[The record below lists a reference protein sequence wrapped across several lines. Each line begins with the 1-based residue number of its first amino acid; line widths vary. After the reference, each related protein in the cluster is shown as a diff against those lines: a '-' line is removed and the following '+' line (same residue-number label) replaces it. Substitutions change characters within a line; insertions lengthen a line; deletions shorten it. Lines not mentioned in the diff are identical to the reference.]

1 MQQRQK
7 ACRMSVAESF
17 MEGHRVVIKPSRA
30 ACCGS
35 LCNRTLLDMA
45 SASRKADLM
54 SRRSAMVLALCLPS
68 DVLLYLLLPL
78 HAEAF
83 GITLAQAGVLLA
95 ANRLVRIFG
104 YSYVVRYYARW
115 GDRPTI
121 MLAAATAAV
130 CALGNGLISGF
141 WWLLILRLGWGLAY
155 AAMNLSTQV
164 LATSDPAGA
173 GHRSGRSRAY
183 VAIGPMVALPLGALL
198 SIEFGP
204 RLIFLLLAL
213 ASMIGWWVARGLPS
227 IGHAM
232 PTSSGRRFKTPD
244 SVAVWSFIEGVAL
257 DGLFIFGLALQAQTM
272 MGSNAV
278 VVAGVL
284 LALRYVS
291 EMLLSPLGGRAAEQF
306 GAVRMLVI
314 FSVLTCIALTAFGS
328 HWLILG
334 AGSVL
339 ILRAVQLPLVTTLVA
354 QRNPGPGRV
363 QALAANAV
371 WRDVGAGVGPLLAGL
386 ILPVTSAVWVYALAG
401 LAVALSAVFCS
412 LRK

>member
-1 MQQRQK
+1 
-7 ACRMSVAESF
+7 
-17 MEGHRVVIKPSRA
+17 
-30 ACCGS
+30 
-35 LCNRTLLDMA
+35 MA
-45 SASRKADLM
+45 SASGNADLV
-54 SRRSAMVLALCLPS
+54 SRRSALVLALCLPS

-104 YSYVVRYYARW
+104 YSYVVRYSARV
-115 GDRPTI
+115 GDRPTV
-121 MLAAATAAV
+121 MLAAASAV
-130 CALGNGLISGF
+130 ICALGNGVISGF
-141 WWLLILRLGWGLAY
+141 WGLLTLRLGWGLAF

-173 GHRSGRSRAY
+173 AHRSGRSRAY
-183 VAIGPMVALPLGALL
+183 VAIGPMIALPLGALI

-204 RLIFLLLAL
+204 RVIFLLLAVSAL
-213 ASMIGWWVARGLPS
+213 IGWWVARGLPS

-232 PTSSGRRFKTPD
+232 PAPSGRRFKAPD

-257 DGLFIFGLALQAQTM
+257 DGLFIFGLALQAQAV
-272 MGSNAV
+272 MGGNAV
-278 VVAGVL
+278 IVAGVL

-306 GAVRMLVI
+306 GAVRMLVV
-314 FSVLTCIALTAFGS
+314 FSVLTGLALTAFGS

-354 QRNPGPGRV
+354 QRNPGAGRV
-363 QALAANAV
+363 QALAANSV

-386 ILPVTSAVWVYALAG
+386 LLPVTSAVWVYALAG
-401 LAVALSAVFCS
+401 LAVAMSAVFCS